1 MKLHIQWA
9 AHCVRSE
16 GHKVGQERRGRKLQE
31 DWEGSGSQ
39 VMVDPECCTEEFGV
53 DLAGVG
59 NQSQAFSNGGL

>member
-1 MKLHIQWA
+1 M
-9 AHCVRSE
+9 
-16 GHKVGQERRGRKLQE
+16 GQERRGRKLQE